1 MRQSTPILVEPGL
14 NGSMQTLRPK
24 APSSHP
30 VLLVAAA
37 TAVMVLL
44 MGVAQAQ
51 SPNTVVEGVPVT
63 VPGTQSSPWSISNNL
78 MVGNT
83 LGGTLIIES
92 GGQVNGTTA
101 RVGSDNVTGTVTV
114 RDANSVWA
122 NTGAISIGVGS
133 SGFGFLNILNGGSVS
148 NTTAE
153 VGVNAG
159 GTGTVTVSGSG
170 SQWANSQ
177 TLAVG
182 WYGNGTVTID
192 NGGAVS
198 APVIWMGVVPGAQGT
213 LTLSGTAGNRGVLT
227 TGLLAKGL
235 GNGQTGDA
243 TLNLD
248 GGILRASADR
258 ASFLAA
264 QADYRFG
271 FAAGDVV
278 IGTGGAFID
287 SNGHAIGISAAL
299 GGSGGLTK
307 LGAGTLTL
315 SGANTYAG
323 GTTISDGV
331 LVANTTS
338 LRGPVLNNAV
348 LVFNQPVDGTFSGNI
363 SGSGSLKKDGAGA
376 LTLAGINTYTGGTQ
390 VNGGTLVIAAPDA
403 LGSGPVAFGG
413 GVLRFD
419 YTGSLDRP
427 ITVSPGGFTVDTN
440 GNTQTMSAPLAGSD
454 PFTKVGS
461 GSLNLTGNSPLT
473 GPTSVQAGR
482 LAVNGSLANS
492 TITVQ
497 NGATLGGNGTIGG
510 LVVQNGGFAAP
521 GNSIG
526 TLTVAGNVAFGAGS
540 VYQVEINAAGQSDR
554 IVASGMA
561 TISGGT
567 VQVLAEN
574 GNYAAAT
581 NYTILTA
588 GAGVTGRF
596 ANVTSN
602 LAFLTP
608 SLSNDSSNVTL
619 TMTRNQT
626 GFAGVA
632 LTRNQ
637 GFTANATERLGVGQ
651 PVYDALLSTTA
662 TEARAGFDLLS
673 GEAHAQAVSVA
684 IGESALVREAILGHL
699 RGPLLTPPGASIA
712 AAFSADLPG
721 SKSATVMPAPR
732 REARYALWGEALGGQ
747 ANTNA
752 DGNAAG
758 LSRRTGGAIL
768 GADMLLF
775 NSGPG
780 SLRVG
785 VAGGYTQSRFDLD
798 ARLSSGRLESGHAAL
813 YAGSRFGAFRLD
825 AGLSLSWSESDIRRQ
840 VAIRGFGDLLRS
852 QRPGSTAQAFAEL
865 GYGFTW
871 QGLALEPFA
880 QLALIRV
887 STEAGLEQGGAAALR
902 LVSSEQNPGFTTL
915 GLRAEAQILETPLFA
930 RGMVGWR
937 HGFGDLTPQA
947 LTAFAT
953 GIAPARVF
961 AAPIDRDGFAAEA
974 GLDWRAT
981 QTTTLGLT
989 YAASLGERTRDHAL
1003 KGRIDMRF

>member
-1 MRQSTPILVEPGL
+1 MRQSTPILVEPSL
-14 NGSMQTLRPK
+14 MGSLQTSRPK
-24 APSSHP
+24 APSSHA
-30 VLLVAAA
+30 VLLAAA
-37 TAVMVLL
+37 STAVLVLL
-44 MGVAQAQ
+44 TGAAQAQ
-51 SPNTVVEGVPVT
+51 FNTVVEGAPVT
-63 VPGTQSSPWSISNNL
+63 VPGTQPSPWNITNNL

-92 GGQVNGTTA
+92 GGQVNGVTA
-101 RVGSDNVTGTVTV
+101 RVGSDNLTGTVTV
-114 RDANSVWA
+114 RDANSEWT

-133 SGFGFLNILNGGSVS
+133 AGFGFLNILNGGSVS
-148 NTTAE
+148 ATTSE
-153 VGVNAG
+153 VGVSPG
-159 GTGTVTVSGSG
+159 GTGSVIVSGSG
-170 SQWANSQ
+170 SQWTSS
-177 TLAVG
+177 TLVVG
-182 WYGNGTVTID
+182 SSGNGTVTID
-192 NGGAVS
+192 NGAAAS
-198 APVIWMGVVPGAQGT
+198 AALTWMGIATSSQGT
-213 LTLSGTAGNRGVLT
+213 LTLGGTAGNRGVLT
-227 TGLLAKGL
+227 TGLMAKGS
-235 GNGQTGDA
+235 GNGQAGA
-243 TLNLD
+243 VTLNLD
-248 GGILRASADR
+248 GGILRASADKVN
-258 ASFLAA
+258 FLAD
-264 QADYRFG
+264 QAVYRYG

-278 IGTGGAFID
+278 IGAGGAFID
-287 SNGHAIGISAAL
+287 SNGHTIGISAAL
-299 GGSGGLTK
+299 GGPGGLTK

-323 GTTISDGV
+323 GTTISDGT

-338 LRGPVLNNAV
+338 LKGPVLNNAA

-363 SGSGSLKKDGAGA
+363 SGSGSLTKDGAGA
-376 LTLAGINTYTGGTQ
+376 LTLTGTNTYTGGTL

-403 LGSGPVAFGG
+403 LGSGPVTFGG
-413 GVLRFD
+413 GVLRFA
-419 YTGSLDRP
+419 YTGTLDRP
-427 ITVSPGGFTVDTN
+427 ITVDPGGFTVDTN
-440 GNTQTMSAPLAGSD
+440 GNSEVMPAPLIGSG
-454 PFTKVGS
+454 PFTKAGS
-461 GSLNLTGNSPLT
+461 GNLNLTGNSPLT
-473 GPTSVQAGR
+473 GPTLVQAGR

-492 TITVQ
+492 TVTVQ
-497 NGATLGGNGTIGG
+497 NNATLGGNGTIGG
-510 LVVQNGGFAAP
+510 LIVQNGGFAAP

-526 TLTVAGNVAFGAGS
+526 TLSVAGNVAFAAGS
-540 VYQVEINAAGQSDR
+540 VYQVEVNAAGQSDR

-567 VQVLAEN
+567 IQVLAEN

-596 ANVTSN
+596 ADVTSN

-608 SLSNDSSNVTL
+608 SLSYDSNNVTL
-619 TMTRNQT
+619 TMARSQT
-626 GFAGVA
+626 GFADVA

-637 GFTANATERLGVGQ
+637 GFAANAAERLGVGQ
-651 PVYDALLSTTA
+651 PVYNALLSTTA
-662 TEARAGFDLLS
+662 AEARAGFDLLS
-673 GEAHAQAVSVA
+673 GEAHAQTVSVA
-684 IGESALVREAILGHL
+684 IGESALVREAILSRL
-699 RGPLLTPPGASIA
+699 RGPLLTPSGANIA

-732 REARYALWGEALGGQ
+732 PESRYALWGEALGGQ
-747 ANTNA
+747 ANT
-752 DGNAAG
+752 DGDRNAAG
-758 LSRRTGGAIL
+758 LSRRTGGAVL

-775 NSGPG
+775 DNGPD

-813 YAGSRFGAFRLD
+813 YAGGRFGAFRLD
-825 AGLSLSWSESDIRRQ
+825 AGLAYSWSESDIRRQ

-902 LVSSEQNPGFTTL
+902 LLSSEQNLGFTTL

-930 RGMVGWR
+930 RAMLGWR

-947 LTAFAT
+947 LTAVAT
-953 GIAPARVF
+953 GIASARVF
-961 AAPIDRDGFAAEA
+961 AAPIDRNAFAVEA